1 VGRKLRHHRGMATT
15 TTTKALAYLRVSGL
29 GQVEGDGF
37 DRQRERITTWAKAN
51 RHVVVEEFRDEGVSG
66 TTELEGRAG
75 LAALLDRIDS
85 NGIRVVVVE
94 NATRLARDLMVAE
107 IILSQLRDRGV
118 TVWSA
123 DGNVNLTENDD
134 PTATLIR
141 QVLGAVAEFDR
152 KVTVLKLRAARDRKS
167 REAGRRIE
175 GQRQFGTIPSEQPTL
190 QRMRELRRK
199 PKGKPRLSFAKI
211 AATLNAEGR
220 PTRHGGP
227 WSPEA
232 VRKIIQRGPNVV
244 RTADADYVLR
254 GNVRDRD
261 GKPCFHL
268 GAGGPIVVDTPAATD
283 EAAWNKIRK
292 RDAKGP
298 TLAGFIAPAPPNR

>member
-1 VGRKLRHHRGMATT
+1 MTTT

-29 GQVEGDGF
+29 GQVEGGGF
-37 DRQRERITTWAKAN
+37 DRQRDRIGAWAKAN
-51 RHVVVEEFRDEGVSG
+51 RHVVVEEFVDEGVSG
-66 TTELEGRAG
+66 TNELADRKG

-85 NGIRVVVVE
+85 NGVRVVVVE
-94 NATRLARDLMVAE
+94 NATRLARDLMVQE
-107 IILSQLRDRGV
+107 VILSQLRDRGV
-118 TVWSA
+118 SVWSA

-167 REAGRRIE
+167 RAAGRRIE
-175 GQRQFGTIPSEQPTL
+175 GQRQFGTLPSERPTL
-190 QRMRELRRK
+190 ERMRELRVK
-199 PKGKPRLSFAKI
+199 PRGKPRLSFAKI

-244 RTADADYVLR
+244 RTAGKDYVLH

-261 GKPCFHL
+261 GKPCFNL
-268 GAGGPIVVDTPAATD
+268 DAGGPIVADTPAPTD
-283 EAAWNKIRK
+283 EAAWAKIRK

-298 TLAGFIAPAPPNR
+298 TLAGLLVPAPPKR